1 MELVS
6 IWEVTFEGETS
17 LNFRRGSCSGDLVP
31 AACDRGREGRAGG
44 CGDSR
49 FTDFDFFFSLGA
61 SCSLTIVLVTAALG
75 RSSISA
81 ICRVAVAPRLRTV
94 LQHMPETAFLPLG
107 RSLSSS
113 SPCFKVA
120 GPVHPCVEVPN
131 LLREQGLPGCSY
143 LIGTYPKPA
152 ILSRPLDV
160 FVHFHA
166 LYNLQVLTTQ
176 LDRCLNQ
183 GSERLQVT
191 QPSSVGGRSG
201 TQPRTSWL
209 QSLAHAPQWD
219 GPRSCVPSASSERA
233 AATESLCVVC
243 KGCVGRELNPQEHL
257 VQASTPISISKTSHP
272 NTFPA
277 CAMIIL
283 KWGGGVLNGY
293 E

>member
-1 MELVS
+1 MEISVPRGLWKFKREKDS
-6 IWEVTFEGETS
+6 SGIWSWSLSEKSLWGEGGDFPELQEGKLLWWPGPRSS
-17 LNFRRGSCSGDLVP
+17 LW
-31 AACDRGREGRAGG
+31 RGREGGAGG

-49 FTDFDFFFSLGA
+49 FMDFDFFFPLGA

-107 RSLSSS
+107 CSLSSS

-120 GPVHPCVEVPN
+120 APVHPCVEVPS

-152 ILSRPLDV
+152 ILPRPLDV
-160 FVHFHA
+160 FVHSHA

-176 LDRCLNQ
+176 LDWCLNQ

-191 QPSSVGGRSG
+191 QS
-201 TQPRTSWL
+201 
-209 QSLAHAPQWD
+209 
-219 GPRSCVPSASSERA
+219 
-233 AATESLCVVC
+233 
-243 KGCVGRELNPQEHL
+243 
-257 VQASTPISISKTSHP
+257 
-272 NTFPA
+272 
-277 CAMIIL
+277 
-283 KWGGGVLNGY
+283 
-293 E
+293 